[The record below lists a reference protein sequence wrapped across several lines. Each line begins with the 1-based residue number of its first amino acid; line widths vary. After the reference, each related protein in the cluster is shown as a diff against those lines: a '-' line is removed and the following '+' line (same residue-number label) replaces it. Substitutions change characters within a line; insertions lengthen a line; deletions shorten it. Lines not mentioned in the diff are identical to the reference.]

1 MNKKELEAI
10 RCTPIEDLITE
21 DFGVPG
27 TAQRD
32 EFESNC
38 EAFIIGEQLKAED
51 RNEEKLHLPYRE
63 RTCRHPTVHLV
74 QDIPRPRTKNQF
86 YDFVGTNPDFPRFSP
101 LLPLFPHRH
110 RGI

>member
-38 EAFIIGEQLKAED
+38 EAFIIGE
-51 RNEEKLHLPYRE
+51 R
-63 RTCRHPTVHLV
+63 RTFES
-74 QDIPRPRTKNQF
+74 RPDARTACC
-86 YDFVGTNPDFPRFSP
+86 
-101 LLPLFPHRH
+101 
-110 RGI
+110 